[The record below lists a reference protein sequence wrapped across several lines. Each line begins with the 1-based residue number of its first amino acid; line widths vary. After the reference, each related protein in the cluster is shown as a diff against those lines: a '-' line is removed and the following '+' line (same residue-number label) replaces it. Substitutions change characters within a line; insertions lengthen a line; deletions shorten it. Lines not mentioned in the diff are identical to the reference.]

1 MNNSVYV
8 FGNLGVGYTQYP
20 EGYAQE
26 IFYKFFEQ
34 SSARSQIVIH
44 REKNL
49 MYYGYVRKLDVP
61 ERYIGFC
68 ALLNGVWKQTKAQY
82 RITVG

>member
-26 IFYKFFEQ
+26 IL
-34 SSARSQIVIH
+34 AH
-44 REKNL
+44 
-49 MYYGYVRKLDVP
+49 P
-61 ERYIGFC
+61 
-68 ALLNGVWKQTKAQY
+68 
-82 RITVG
+82 